1 MEIAKLQ
8 GDATNLR
15 RDIDEAR
22 KDVREM
28 RDRVIALEVKVDHL
42 PGKGFIVAVVTSSLV
57 IAGGFLA
64 IIPRLQA
71 VLAPPIVQSAPAPAA
86 PPATPP

>member
-64 IIPRLQA
+64 IAPRLQA
-71 VLAPPIVQSAPAPAA
+71 ALAPPIVQSAPAPAA
-86 PPATPP
+86 PPATP